1 MVFYALR
8 NNKNVLPT
16 FFEIMSCVIES
27 TKLIDMKENE
37 IDKMLGLEHQY
48 VNEIQDLKDALE
60 EDQEL

>member
-27 TKLIDMKENE
+27 TKLIDMKENK
-37 IDKMLGLEHQY
+37 IDKMLGLERQY

-60 EDQEL
+60 EDQDL